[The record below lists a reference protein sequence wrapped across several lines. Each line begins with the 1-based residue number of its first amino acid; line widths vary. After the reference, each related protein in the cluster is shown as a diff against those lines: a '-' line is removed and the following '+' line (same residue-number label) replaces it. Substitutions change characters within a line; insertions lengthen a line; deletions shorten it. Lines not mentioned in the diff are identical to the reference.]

1 MVRTDQAYINQ
12 YLVYDEVF
20 EACEAC
26 EKACVEADYFLRK
39 EARKSYLDTY
49 FSEALNFGAKKAPV
63 KTENNVFAKIGKA
76 IVTLIEKIKAA
87 IIHIKDSIFG
97 TQKKTEA
104 ANKALQKIFAENP
117 EMKKTIMKG
126 IKKEWFTIYDVAA
139 YKNDIMGLIKMVDQA
154 KIDNQTAMD
163 KFQDMTDKVK
173 KGVVTGAAITGGLS
187 ILKGITEI
195 NKSRTSLQSTMEAMQ
210 HMAEAIKDDTTNKG
224 KDPHSITTVA
234 RILGGA
240 VKVLIGLDK
249 NYETNAERAA
259 KAAEEQAKAEAEA
272 KAKQKDAD
280 DAESRRRNDESY
292 QWKVDA
298 HNRELSRNAAE
309 DAARQEEAKKKEEE
323 AKRKAETDAYN
334 ASVDTTNSTFIR
346 RRDAAQRAID
356 DYNKKVELYVNYAAS
371 QNCTSTTDNRY
382 TSLKN
387 DVEKAFN
394 RISETYSDFV
404 SGGVRD
410 SMRIGFVGR
419 VDRLVTSKSNKMPD
433 VHDIEDTINYGQ
445 RIVFNPSGKGSSNK
459 SSSSNGNSFR
469 VKRKNKKS

>member
-26 EKACVEADYFLRK
+26 EKACVEADYFMRK

-49 FSEALNFGAKKAPV
+49 FSEALNFGAKKSTS
-63 KTENNVFAKIGKA
+63 KTEDNVFAKIGKA
-76 IVTLIEKIKAA
+76 IVNLIEKIKNA
-87 IIHIKDSIFG
+87 IKHIKDSIFG

-173 KGVVTGAAITGGLS
+173 KGIVTGAAITGGLS

-224 KDPHSITTVA
+224 KDPHSISTIA

-240 VKVLIGLDK
+240 VKVLIGLDR
-249 NYETNAERAA
+249 NYETNAEKAA
-259 KAAEEQAKAEAEA
+259 RLAEEQDKAE
-272 KAKQKDAD
+272 D
-280 DAESRRRNDESY
+280 RRRNDESY

-298 HNRELSRNAAE
+298 HNREVARNAAD

-323 AKRKAETDAYN
+323 ARKKAETDAYQ
-334 ASVDTTNSTFIR
+334 ASVNATNAGQTEAR
-346 RRDAAQRAID
+346 NAAQRAINH
-356 DYNKKVELYVNYAAS
+356 YNDTVKKLVDYAAS
-371 QNCTSTTDNRY
+371 TNCSGSTEPRY
-382 TSLKN
+382 SGIKDSLKN
-387 DVEKAFN
+387 TYERIYKNYGKYANGLDQNKFN
-394 RISETYSDFV
+394 TFL
-404 SGGVRD
+404 
-410 SMRIGFVGR
+410 GR
-419 VDRLVTSKSNKMPD
+419 VDKELADLSGTVPRHKKEDLIAFGRF
-433 VHDIEDTINYGQ
+433 IEFDPNGRNNTQTRNTNTQ
-445 RIVFNPSGKGSSNK
+445 NNNNNRNRGK
-459 SSSSNGNSFR
+459 R
-469 VKRKNKKS
+469 H

>member
-49 FSEALNFGAKKAPV
+49 FSEALNFGAKKAPA
-63 KTENNVFAKIGKA
+63 KTEDNIFAKIGKA
-76 IVTLIEKIKAA
+76 IVNLIEKIKNA
-87 IIHIKDSIFG
+87 IKHIKDSIFG

-126 IKKEWFTIYDVAA
+126 LEKEWFTIYDVAS

-173 KGVVTGAAITGGLS
+173 KGIVTGAAITGGLS

-210 HMAEAIKDDTTNKG
+210 HMAEAIKDDVSNKG
-224 KDPHSITTVA
+224 KDPNSVSTKA

-249 NYETNAERAA
+249 NYETNAEKAA
-259 KAAEEQAKAEAEA
+259 KAAEEQAKADADA

-292 QWKVDA
+292 QWKVDD
-298 HNRELSRNAAE
+298 HNRQVARNAAD
-309 DAARQEEAKKKEEE
+309 DAARREEAKKREEEAKKKAE
-323 AKRKAETDAYN
+323 ADAYQ
-334 ASVDTTNSTFIR
+334 ASVNATNAGQTEAR
-346 RRDAAQRAID
+346 NAAQRAINH
-356 DYNKKVELYVNYAAS
+356 YNDTVKKLVDYAAS
-371 QNCTSTTDNRY
+371 TNCSGSTEPRY
-382 TSLKN
+382 DGIKDSLKN
-387 DVEKAFN
+387 TYERIDKNYGKYAKGLDQNKFN
-394 RISETYSDFV
+394 TFL
-404 SGGVRD
+404 
-410 SMRIGFVGR
+410 GR
-419 VDRLVTSKSNKMPD
+419 VDKELADLSGTVPRHKKEDLIAAGRFIEFDPNGRNNTQTSN
-433 VHDIEDTINYGQ
+433 TNTQ
-445 RIVFNPSGKGSSNK
+445 NRNNNRNRGK
-459 SSSSNGNSFR
+459 R
-469 VKRKNKKS
+469 H